1 MEGERDSLHEDL
13 RAGAQLAASKRVQRA
28 AFAVAWAASLA
39 ASAIGGW
46 AARTFDLSLELRQVR
61 EGQTELANQQAALV
75 LALNGDQS
83 REGFIP
89 ATRRELQSTARDVA
103 FVAGL
108 SLTFEREPVTKAK
121 LAAAEKFAGAYTNLV
136 LTNAE
141 RPTTALHSALL
152 TVDVPF
158 TK

>member
-1 MEGERDSLHEDL
+1 MEDDRDSLHEDL

-28 AFAVAWAASLA
+28 AWAVAWAASIA
-39 ASAIGGW
+39 ASAVGGW

-61 EGQTELANQQAALV
+61 EGQIALTNQQAAL
-75 LALNGDQS
+75 LLELQGDQS

-89 ATRRELQSTARDVA
+89 ATRRDLQSTARDVA
-103 FVAGL
+103 LVAGL
-108 SLTFEREPVTKAK
+108 SLTFEREPVTRTK

-136 LTNAE
+136 ITNAE
-141 RPTTALHSALL
+141 RPTTALRSTLL
-152 TVDVPF
+152 TVDVPL